1 MTLLVETIIAVNDH
15 LAMFTFSQSLG
26 CNPNTGQSN
35 EMHVFIA
42 ECDAS
47 LADVKL
53 NPGTGMLNVLCV
65 TTYDLLAI
73 GASGHHLGIQTL
85 KNPPSEHPNIF
96 LSNSVKCYF
105 LTNFFHANINPMT
118 LYKDFMCY
126 FIIIK

>member
-35 EMHVFIA
+35 EMCVFIA

-53 NPGTGMLNVLCV
+53 NPGMGMLNVLCV
-65 TTYDLLAI
+65 TTYDL
-73 GASGHHLGIQTL
+73 
-85 KNPPSEHPNIF
+85 
-96 LSNSVKCYF
+96 
-105 LTNFFHANINPMT
+105 
-118 LYKDFMCY
+118 
-126 FIIIK
+126 